1 MSSPAMNSPVMSKRM
16 TRWLLALYP
25 RAWRDRYG
33 AEVTSLTDELLRA
46 GETTPLP
53 AGLNLVAGAAVERAR
68 ALAASRT
75 ALTLSSAAVI
85 VALVGGAFTLT
96 GGARPTSGPHGLAS
110 ASCLMEPA
118 LGVSVSPA
126 STGRP
131 RAPAGGQGLKIP
143 PQPGRALAFHGRPPV
158 MIVRLGR
165 GGRILRLARPGRA
178 AVPVQVLTLKS
189 GLGRAA
195 KSGLGRA
202 AERKLALAV
211 GRRLAPRSR
220 TVSALMAKPRLAP
233 AGVPDGSRTWAPQPV
248 WPAEPAWAGPVA
260 RSCQQVTAV
269 PNPVSGRTQKLRSA
283 PPVPVATRTTR

>member
-1 MSSPAMNSPVMSKRM
+1 MSSPAMNSPGMSKRM

-33 AEVTSLTDELLRA
+33 AEVTSLTEELIRA

-96 GGARPTSGPHGLAS
+96 GGARPTSGPRGLAS
-110 ASCLMEPA
+110 ANCLMEPA
-118 LGVSVSPA
+118 LRLSVSA
-126 STGRP
+126 AGIGRP
-131 RAPAGGQGLKIP
+131 QSPVSRPQLKSP
-143 PQPGRALAFHGRPPV
+143 RRPGRWLAAPVASRPSV
-158 MIVRLGR
+158 TIVRLGQ
-165 GGRILRLARPGRA
+165 GGRILRLAGPGGKAGPVMTLAVRPGRA
-178 AVPVQVLTLKS
+178 RVAD
-189 GLGRAA
+189 
-195 KSGLGRA
+195 
-202 AERKLALAV
+202 RKLIMLV
-211 GRRLAPRSR
+211 RRRLALSAR
-220 TVSALMAKPRLAP
+220 TTPASIAKSRLAEAAAP
-233 AGVPDGSRTWAPQPV
+233 PGSRTAATQPV
-248 WPAEPAWAGPVA
+248 QPVEPAWAGPLV

-269 PNPVSGRTQKLRSA
+269 PNPVSGRTQKLRGV

>member
-33 AEVTSLTDELLRA
+33 AEVTSLTEELLRA

-131 RAPAGGQGLKIP
+131 RAPAGGQGLKLS

-158 MIVRLGR
+158 MIVRLGQ

-178 AVPVQVLTLKS
+178 AVPVQILTL
-189 GLGRAA
+189 

-248 WPAEPAWAGPVA
+248 RPAEPAWAGPVA
-260 RSCQQVTAV
+260 RRCQQVTAV
-269 PNPVSGRTQKLRSA
+269 PNPVSGRTQKLRGA